1 MKYFAPKSL
10 EELKDL
16 FLSNHDLNILAG
28 GTDVLPRWQDN
39 PSLKPD
45 VLVDIKKIP
54 ELIGIKESETD
65 IKIGA
70 LTTVQD
76 LKKSDIIKKHF
87 SSIYEATCQFAGVQ
101 IRHRATIAGNI
112 CNASPAGD
120 LLPGLY
126 VHNAVIQISGLKGE
140 RVVPIHQFITGVGKT
155 ILESDEIV
163 VGIVIPKS
171 SIKSLF
177 YKLGLRQSMAISVV
191 NFAIAYEIDENN
203 NWKSLQIA
211 AGSVAPTVIYL
222 KTFTDALFSGR
233 DVDESIQLVDDEIS
247 PIDDIRATASYR
259 SKVIKNV
266 LMHIIKEIYVR

>member
-39 PSLKPD
+39 PSLKLD

-76 LKKSDIIKKHF
+76 LKKSELMKLKF
-87 SSIYEATCQFAGVQ
+87 SSIYEAACQFAGVQ

-126 VHNAVIQISGLKGE
+126 VHHAVIEIYGPKGE
-140 RVVPIHQFITGVGKT
+140 RRVPIHHFITDVGQ
-155 ILESDEIV
+155 IALEKDEIV
-163 VGIVIPKS
+163 TAVILPKS
-171 SIKSLF
+171 TESSLF

-191 NFAIAYEIDENN
+191 NFAIACEQESMGTF
-203 NWKSLQIA
+203 KTLTIA
-211 AGSVAPTVIYL
+211 AGSVAPTVVYL
-222 KTFTDALFSGR
+222 KSFTDAIFNGINA
-233 DVDESIQLVDDEIS
+233 DDAIQLVDDEIS
-247 PIDDIRATASYR
+247 PIDDIRASGSYR
-259 SKVIKNV
+259 KSALKNV
-266 LMHIIKEIYVR
+266 LKHTIEELYVR